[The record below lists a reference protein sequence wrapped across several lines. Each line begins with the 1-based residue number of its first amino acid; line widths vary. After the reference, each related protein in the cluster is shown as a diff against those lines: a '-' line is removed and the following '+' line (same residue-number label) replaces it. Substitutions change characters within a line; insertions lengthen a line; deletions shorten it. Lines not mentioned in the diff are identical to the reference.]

1 MNTLEQIQENLVA
14 GNANKVTELT
24 NQALSEGATASMILD
39 DAMIVGMKVI
49 GDRFKAGQAFIP
61 EMLIAARAMTAGLTI
76 LEPLLA
82 DSGVKAK
89 GTIFVGTVQGDLHDI
104 GKNLAAIMF
113 KGAGYDVVD
122 MGVNVSSA
130 DFINKTKEVE
140 PDFIGLS
147 ALLTTTMVNMEGII
161 KDLKA
166 AGVTAKV
173 IIGGAPVTAEY
184 AKSIGADL
192 YAASAA
198 DGVEAVASTQA

>member
-82 DSGVKAK
+82 DSGIKAK

-198 DGVEAVASTQA
+198 DGVEAVASTQV

>member
-1 MNTLEQIQENLVA
+1 MNTLEQIQENLVN
-14 GNANKVTELT
+14 GNANKVVELT
-24 NQALSEGATASMILD
+24 NQALSEGATAAMILD

-61 EMLIAARAMTAGLTI
+61 EMLIAARAMTAGLNI

-113 KGAGYDVVD
+113 KGAGYKVVD

-130 DFINKTKEVE
+130 QFIEKTKEIE
-140 PDFIGLS
+140 PDFIGIS

-166 AGVTAKV
+166 AGVKAKV

-198 DGVEAVASTQA
+198 DGVEAVAATQ

>member
-1 MNTLEQIQENLVA
+1 MSTLDQLKDFLVA
-14 GNANKVTELT
+14 GNASKVTDLT
-24 NQALSEGATASMILD
+24 NQAIAEGSTAAEVLD
-39 DAMIVGMKVI
+39 NAMIAGMKII
-49 GDRFKAGQAFIP
+49 GDRFKEGKAFIP
-61 EMLIAARAMTAGLTI
+61 EMLIAARAMTAGLAI

-89 GTIFVGTVQGDLHDI
+89 GTVLVGTVHGDLHDI
-104 GKNLAAIMF
+104 GKNLAVIMF
-113 KGAGYDVVD
+113 KGAGYSVIDL
-122 MGVNVSSA
+122 GVNVSSA
-130 DFINKTKEVE
+130 VFLAKAKETN

-166 AGVTAKV
+166 AGITAKV

-198 DGVEAVASTQA
+198 DGVEAIATS

>member
-1 MNTLEQIQENLVA
+1 MSTLEQLKDFLIL
-14 GNANKVTELT
+14 GNATKVTELT
-24 NQALSEGATASMILD
+24 NQAIEEGSTAAEVLD
-39 DAMIVGMKVI
+39 NAMIAGMKII
-49 GDRFKAGQAFIP
+49 GDRFKEGKAFIP

-89 GTIFVGTVQGDLHDI
+89 GTVLVGTVHGDLHDI
-104 GKNLAAIMF
+104 GKNLAVIMF
-113 KGAGYDVVD
+113 KGAGYSVVD
-122 MGVNVSSA
+122 LGVNVSSA
-130 DFINKTKEVE
+130 AFIAKARETN

-161 KDLKA
+161 KDLKE
-166 AGVTAKV
+166 AGITAKV
-173 IIGGAPVTAEY
+173 IVGGAPVTAEY

-198 DGVEAVASTQA
+198 DGVEAIATS

>member
-24 NQALSEGATASMILD
+24 NQALSEGATAAMILD

-113 KGAGYDVVD
+113 KGAGYKVVD
-122 MGVNVSSA
+122 LGVNVSSA
-130 DFINKTKEVE
+130 QFIEKAKEIE
-140 PDFIGLS
+140 PDFIGIS

-166 AGVTAKV
+166 AGVKAKV

>member
-1 MNTLEQIQENLVA
+1 MSTLEDLKDFLVA

-24 NQALSEGATASMILD
+24 NQALAEGSTAAEILD
-39 DAMIVGMKVI
+39 DSMIIGMKTI
-49 GDRFKAGQAFIP
+49 GDRFKAGKAFIP

-89 GTIFVGTVQGDLHDI
+89 GTVLLGTVLGDLHDI

-113 KGAGYDVVD
+113 KGAGYTVVD
-122 MGVNVSSA
+122 LGVNVGSQA
-130 DFINKTKEVE
+130 FIEKAKETN

-161 KDLKA
+161 KDLRA
-166 AGVTAKV
+166 AGITAKV
-173 IIGGAPVTAEY
+173 IVGGAPVTAEY
-184 AKSIGADL
+184 AASIGADL

-198 DGVEAVASTQA
+198 DGVEAITS

>member
-1 MNTLEQIQENLVA
+1 
-14 GNANKVTELT
+14 
-24 NQALSEGATASMILD
+24 
-39 DAMIVGMKVI
+39 
-49 GDRFKAGQAFIP
+49 
-61 EMLIAARAMTAGLTI
+61 MTAGLTI

-113 KGAGYDVVD
+113 KGAGYKVVD
-122 MGVNVSSA
+122 LGVNVSSA
-130 DFINKTKEVE
+130 KFIDKAKEIE
-140 PDFIGLS
+140 PDFIGIS

-166 AGVTAKV
+166 AGVKAKV

-198 DGVEAVASTQA
+198 DGVEAVASA

>member
-24 NQALSEGATASMILD
+24 NQALSEGAAAAMILD

-113 KGAGYDVVD
+113 KGAGYKVVD
-122 MGVNVSSA
+122 LGVNVSSA
-130 DFINKTKEVE
+130 KFIDKAKEIE
-140 PDFIGLS
+140 PDFIGIS

-166 AGVTAKV
+166 AGVKAKV

-198 DGVEAVASTQA
+198 DGVEAVASA